1 VSTSSPNR
9 VAALQGHK
17 FGISCLCFSPNLR
30 YLISVG
36 YQHDQTINI
45 WDWKQGTKIASNKIT
60 SKVYGIAYSEDGRY
74 FVTVGSRR
82 VRYWYFDTGQRSKA
96 TKLTLPLNGRSA
108 ILGEHQNNCFVAVKC
123 GRGQL
128 AKFTYVLTKS
138 GLLCQFNQSRE
149 LEKFTDI
156 KSGKASCLE
165 IHSDYVMCGCN
176 DGIIRLFDPITLDYI
191 TTAPR
196 PHSLGVSLLSTLH
209 LTEFISTPGHC
220 PDTVAL
226 SYDIIN
232 NKVL

>member
-1 VSTSSPNR
+1 
-9 VAALQGHK
+9 
-17 FGISCLCFSPNLR
+17 
-30 YLISVG
+30 
-36 YQHDQTINI
+36 
-45 WDWKQGTKIASNKIT
+45 
-60 SKVYGIAYSEDGRY
+60 
-74 FVTVGSRR
+74 
-82 VRYWYFDTGQRSKA
+82 
-96 TKLTLPLNGRSA
+96 
-108 ILGEHQNNCFVAVKC
+108 LGEHQNNCFVAVKC

-232 NKVL
+232 NKLIVAYNDHSLYMWDLTNIDTIGKSHSFLYHNACVWDIAVYPLVSEVNDNGGLLPPLSFATCSSDNTIRFWNLTTPSDDGNGMKQRMKNVYSKVREREVGVVLYHCYLV